1 MLLALASACS
11 DGDDSGS
18 STRSASTT
26 RSPACKAMQDASC
39 DRLADRCKEAPRAE
53 CDDTFQSFF
62 CKSDATAT
70 ACAKALE
77 TASCGGTPP
86 ECQGIADTV
95 PAIQL
100 CNEFL
105 DLFCEALASC
115 GKVSK
120 SDCRQQVAGS
130 IPCSEAVGILPSYD
144 TCKVDLPEQ
153 SCDASGNI
161 ALPESCKGVVKVNT
175 AAAPTSAPPGLG
187 WQTSTAVSPGG
198 LLPR

>member
-1 MLLALASACS
+1 
-11 DGDDSGS
+11 
-18 STRSASTT
+18 
-26 RSPACKAMQDASC
+26 MQDASC
-39 DRLADRCKEAPRAE
+39 DRISDRCKEAPRAE
-53 CDDTFQSFF
+53 CDDTFQALF

-77 TASCGGTPP
+77 TAACGGTPA

-105 DLFCEALASC
+105 DTFCEALAAC

-120 SDCRQQVAGS
+120 SDCRQQLAGS
-130 IPCSEAVGILPSYD
+130 VPCAEAVGITPSYD
-144 TCKVDLPEQ
+144 TCKAALPEQ

-175 AAAPTSAPPGLG
+175 VAAPTSSPPGLG
-187 WQTSTAVSPGG
+187 WQASTAVSPGG
-198 LLPR
+198 LLAR